1 MGTTE
6 GTGAKG
12 AIRVVVADDSVLIR
26 DGVARL
32 LADHGFD
39 VVGQAG
45 SLDELMQL
53 VEVTRPDLVV
63 TDIRMP
69 PGLRDEGLV
78 AAARIREAT
87 EGRTAVLVLSQF
99 VEVEFALR
107 ILEEGPRGL
116 GYLLKDRI
124 VDVEEFVDAVRRVA
138 AGGWVIDRGTVA
150 ALLSRRRRAGPLDEL
165 SDRERE
171 VLGLMAE
178 GRSNSGIAAR
188 IFVSE
193 KTVEGYVS
201 AIFGKLDL
209 APAADDH
216 RRVLAVLTYLR
227 DQ

>member
-1 MGTTE
+1 MAIGE
-6 GTGAKG
+6 GTGTG
-12 AIRVVVADDSVLIR
+12 EAIRVVVADDSVLIR

-45 SLDELMQL
+45 SLDDLMRL
-53 VEVTRPDLVV
+53 VDGTRPDLVV

-78 AAARIREAT
+78 AAARIREMT
-87 EGRTAVLVLSQF
+87 DGRTAVLVLSQF
-99 VEVEFALR
+99 VEVDFALR
-107 ILEEGPRGL
+107 VLERSPRGL

-124 VDVEEFVDAVRRVA
+124 VDIAEFVDAAHRVA
-138 AGGWVIDRGTVA
+138 AGGWVVDRGTVV
-150 ALLSRRRRAGPLDEL
+150 ALLSRRRRAGALDDL
-165 SDRERE
+165 SERERE

-178 GRSNSGIAAR
+178 GRSNIGIAER

-201 AIFGKLDL
+201 AILGKLGL
-209 APAADDH
+209 APGADDH

-227 DQ
+227 DR